1 MNKKLKARVIAYYL
15 PQYHPIPEN
24 DKYWGKGFTEWTNV
38 AQTRPLFRGH
48 EQPRI
53 PADLGFYD
61 LRMPEVRE
69 LQAQLAREAGVE
81 GFMYWHYWFG
91 GGKELLERPFNE
103 VVESGKPDF
112 PFCLGWA
119 NHDWSTRTW
128 NKSKEYVNTMIAK
141 QTYPGDEDII
151 LHFNTYLKAFKD
163 PRYMKIDGRLIFV
176 VYSPMEV
183 PNMKRHIELW
193 NKLAKENG
201 LSGFYFIG
209 CLMSRTDTVE
219 GIMSQGFDGINERN
233 LWRAEKNSIGSKW
246 LRRLRNYLRAKGLI
260 IDKYKYSSIVKNM
273 GYEIDYEEN
282 CFPTIQPNYDRTPR
296 AGRKATIYYGS
307 TPALFKKHV
316 IDILKYVKNKE
327 DDHKIIFLKSWN
339 EWGETNFMEPDIKW
353 GHAYLDALHEALT
366 ED

>member
-1 MNKKLKARVIAYYL
+1 MKKKARVIAYYL

-38 AQTRPLFRGH
+38 AQAKPLFRGH

-69 LQAQLAREAGVE
+69 QQAKLAREAGIE

-91 GGKELLERPFNE
+91 SGKELLERPFNE

-128 NKSKEYVNTMIAK
+128 NKSKVYVNTMIAK

-176 VYSPMEV
+176 VFSPMEV

-201 LSGFYFIG
+201 LPGFYFIG
-209 CLMSRTDTVE
+209 CLKSRTDSFE

-233 LWRAEKNSIGSKW
+233 LWRAEKNAIGSKW
-246 LRRLRNYLRAKGLI
+246 IRRMRNYLRKKGAI
-260 IDKYKYSSIVKNM
+260 IDKYKYSDITKNM
-273 GYEIDYEEN
+273 GYEIDYEDN

-296 AGRKATIYYGS
+296 AGKKATIYYAS
-307 TPALFKKHV
+307 TPELFKKHV
-316 IDILKYVKNKE
+316 IDILKYVKNKK
-327 DDHKIIFLKSWN
+327 DDHKVIFLKSWN
-339 EWGETNFMEPDIKW
+339 EWGETNYLEPDIKW
-353 GHAYLDALHEALT
+353 GHSYLDALREALT
-366 ED
+366 E